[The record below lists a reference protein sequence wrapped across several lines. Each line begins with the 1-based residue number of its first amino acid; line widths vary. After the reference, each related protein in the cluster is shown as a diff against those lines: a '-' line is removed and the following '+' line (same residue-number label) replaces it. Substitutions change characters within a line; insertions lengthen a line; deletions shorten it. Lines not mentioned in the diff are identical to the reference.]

1 MFLVTFIGSI
11 IASLFALCGLLGGV
25 FFFLDAQQ
33 GMSLSAFLTSFTT
46 ATWPLLA
53 ACVLFA
59 LLEILKE
66 LHAQGLAEDGDTA
79 PAKPEKKAPAATPSS
94 TAKSPAPSAD
104 AGPVYFP
111 VRETPQGPRII
122 RPEEAEEQT
131 AEPTAPQ
138 DDLTFFKTR

>member
-25 FFFLDAQQ
+25 VFFLDAQQ
-33 GMSLSAFLTSFTT
+33 GMSLSAFISGFTA

-53 ACVLFA
+53 ACLLFA

-66 LHAQGLAEDGDTA
+66 LHAQGLADEKAETPKPA
-79 PAKPEKKAPAATPSS
+79 EKRPPAKATKTAA
-94 TAKSPAPSAD
+94 AE

-122 RPEEAEEQT
+122 RPDTVREQADET
-131 AEPTAPQ
+131 ADKQ

>member
-11 IASLFALCGLLGGV
+11 IASLFALCGLIGGV
-25 FFFLDAQQ
+25 AFFLDAQQ
-33 GMSLSAFLTSFTT
+33 GMSLGAFLSGFTA

-53 ACVLFA
+53 ACVLFT

-66 LHAQGLAEDGDTA
+66 LHAQGLEDEGA
-79 PAKPEKKAPAATPSS
+79 AKPAKPEKKASAAAKPAA
-94 TAKSPAPSAD
+94 PAAD

-122 RPEEAEEQT
+122 RPVEQEEQ
-131 AEPTAPQ
+131 ASAHADQQ